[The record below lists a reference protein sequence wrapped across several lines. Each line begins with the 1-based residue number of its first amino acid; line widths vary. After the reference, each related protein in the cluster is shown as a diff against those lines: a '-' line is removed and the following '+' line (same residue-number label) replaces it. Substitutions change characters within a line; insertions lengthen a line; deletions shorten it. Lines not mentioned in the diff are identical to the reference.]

1 MILSKK
7 TFHLFPIKS
16 LPIFNKYSI
25 LKTKQIKP
33 LSTYHK
39 VCLAYVIPHGMT
51 DLFLY
56 SGEITN
62 INYVYNYLFYSIYPA
77 RLKYLLLCLF
87 SLYHLRNDIR
97 GPLFIKIMYSIGIHV
112 SWIIYPEWSIT
123 YLAWIH
129 TTLHYL
135 ALYKLLNNLSK
146 LILLFSSIMTF
157 MVLNYKN
164 INDCNKEGLWIPLVI
179 AHVIN
184 IS

>member
-7 TFHLFPIKS
+7 TSPLFPMKS

-33 LSTYHK
+33 LTTYHK

-56 SGEITN
+56 SGEIPY
-62 INYVYNYLFYSIYPA
+62 INYIYNYLFYSIYPTN
-77 RLKYLLLCLF
+77 LKYLLLCLF
-87 SLYHLRNDIR
+87 SLYHIR
-97 GPLFIKIMYSIGIHV
+97 KDVCGSLLIQIMYSIGIHL
-112 SWIIYPEWSIT
+112 SWTVYPEWSIT

-135 ALYKLLNNLSK
+135 KLSRILNTSSK
-146 LILLFSSIMTF
+146 LFLLFSSIITYI
-157 MVLNYKN
+157 VLHNKN